1 MIDPRK
7 CNRVEF
13 IDFHARF
20 ADFIEVMRFQRTVV
34 RSVAESIEEG
44 TDFNSFLGFLL
55 SDMKQ
60 EVCNGIITEIEIFQM
75 NTLPCLPD
83 GFEHVVELLL
93 SGHQ

>member
-1 MIDPRK
+1 MINPRK

-55 SDMKQ
+55 
-60 EVCNGIITEIEIFQM
+60 
-75 NTLPCLPD
+75 
-83 GFEHVVELLL
+83 
-93 SGHQ
+93 